1 MEKHLKIGKKAVFE
15 KISIGKQW
23 KGEKSAKSE
32 SGERASIMCGVLIP
46 AGLRV
51 LVCASR
57 KPAKTALMDILPQWR
72 TQAHG
77 RKSRFR

>member
-32 SGERASIMCGVLIP
+32 SGERAY
-46 AGLRV
+46 
-51 LVCASR
+51 SR
-57 KPAKTALMDILPQWR
+57 KALTPKGNFLRNQ
-72 TQAHG
+72 
-77 RKSRFR
+77 